1 MLALVV
7 ASLATGEWLRSSG
20 EIPAAVA
27 VAASVA
33 GAVLAL
39 AAGRRRPI
47 PALVLV
53 LAAVLIG
60 TSQIKINRLRDHWIE
75 EREARVVSASARLAE
90 ELRLGRVLAESLAT
104 RAAALSDLPPDE
116 GFAAIGRLIPDRGL
130 EAGVAVLEASGM
142 PRIWAG
148 RFRVRPEALGD
159 STGARLTTYYAVFEA
174 RRHADSDRVAVANV
188 LLAAHEVVPDPERS
202 LSARYESRTGVALR
216 ILPPRLAPDSSD
228 VFDYEQPT
236 TGGIR
241 TLFSVQLVPAE
252 QERALATERLTGGRR
267 VAWTMLLSLAVGLA
281 FAPAGI
287 ARALVLGAG
296 LILTLRAPL
305 GSLLG
310 VEALFDPRI
319 FSDPVLG
326 PLSATAAAL
335 GLAGALATIFG
346 VILWRRSFRRTWPGA
361 VVALALILGA
371 PYLLSELGRGLS
383 PPPTGTST
391 DTWLTWQL
399 ALFMAAAGMLT
410 VAAAL
415 VKGREPTK
423 GHWRAPVAGAVLG
436 LVAAAIGAW
445 VWNARYGWPDWY
457 PFIWIPALV
466 LVIWPA
472 DRRAVIAGIAIAAGS
487 ASALVTW
494 GAEVED
500 RMSAARRDI
509 ASLGDTPD
517 PAGENMLRSFAE
529 RLEQEP
535 TPRNAPE
542 LLALWRGAAFGAEG
556 RPVMLAIF
564 DADGTKRAG
573 LELNRLDLSTD
584 VLSAHVRT
592 LPADSAERILS
603 IPSVPA
609 IHHLLLARRDSAT
622 VLAVVLGPR
631 SSLVRATR
639 LGRLLARSSGQRPPY
654 RLTLAPAPSRNRPD
668 PGLALWRREGW
679 RVRGERVVEIGGVA
693 KDVFGVVEL
702 GRPGGLAVRA
712 ALIVTLDAAL
722 LAALWTIAILLGGE
736 TPLRPTWLP
745 RMRSY
750 QARLGAALT
759 VFFLAPAVGFA
770 TWGYRHLRTEL
781 RHGRDRVIEWT
792 LRDAVPPSGALPAN
806 PQAAREELAEE
817 SSKVDADLALYRD
830 GMLMAESSEEVLP
843 ALGLLTPFPDPE
855 AYQRLLLRGEIVA
868 AVDGPSHAVPLR
880 VGYQPVLLSDLT
892 PGILAS
898 PSVVGD
904 PDLSERQRDLAY
916 ILVLATLA
924 GIAASLLAARR
935 AARALA
941 RPVSDLRHAAQAFGR
956 GETSLPRDEPQ
967 PAEFKPVF
975 AAFEKMTADVR
986 AAQEAQERV
995 ARIVA
1000 WGEMASQV
1008 AHEIKN
1014 PLTPMRLGV
1023 QHLRRVH
1030 EDRNSPLG
1038 QVVDETTR
1046 RILAEIDRLDRIAR
1060 SFSRFGVPASAGG
1073 PLEEVSLAEV
1083 AREVADL
1090 YRIGS
1095 DGAIIELEIEAA
1107 DPVAARADEVKEA
1120 LMNLVENA
1128 RNARAQA
1135 VRLVVSGRS
1144 IAVIDDGTGIPP
1156 TLLPRVFEPRFSTT
1170 TSGSGLGL
1178 AIVKRL
1184 VESWGGVLTLTSE
1197 LGKGTIVRLD
1207 LLPASRV
1214 ASPASPPETSIPP

>member
-60 TSQIKINRLRDHWIE
+60 TSQLRINRLRDHWIE
-75 EREARVVSASARLAE
+75 EREARVVSASARLAD

-188 LLAAHEVVPDPERS
+188 LLAAHEVVPDPERRLVS
-202 LSARYESRTGVALR
+202 RFEQRTGVR
-216 ILPPRLAPDSSD
+216 FQILPPRLAPDSSD

-236 TGGIR
+236 TGGVR
-241 TLFSVQLVPAE
+241 TLFSAQVVPAE

-346 VILWRRSFRRTWPGA
+346 VMLWRRSFRRTWPGA
-361 VVALALILGA
+361 AVALALILGA

-391 DTWLTWQL
+391 DIWLTWQL

-415 VKGREPTK
+415 VKGKEPTK
-423 GHWRAPVAGAVLG
+423 GRWRAPVAGAVLG
-436 LVAAAIGAW
+436 LVAAAIGVW

-529 RLEQEP
+529 RLEHEP

-639 LGRLLARSSGQRPPY
+639 LGRLLAMSSGQRPPY

-1073 PLEEVSLAEV
+1073 PLEEVSLVEV

-1144 IAVIDDGTGIPP
+1144 VAVIDDGSGIPS

-1207 LLPASRV
+1207 LLPASRA
-1214 ASPASPPETSIPP
+1214 ASPASPPGTPP